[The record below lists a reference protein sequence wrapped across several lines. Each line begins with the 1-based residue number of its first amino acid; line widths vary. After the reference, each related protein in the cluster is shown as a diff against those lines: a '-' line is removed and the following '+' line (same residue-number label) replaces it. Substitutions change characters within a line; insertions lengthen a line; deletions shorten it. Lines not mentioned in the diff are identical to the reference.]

1 MAIVCF
7 IIVVVIR
14 KKGKIQ
20 NDISSNT
27 QQIELQTT
35 RSTETTQRTNQTGPS
50 RPLSSTILD
59 TIDSTHYPAANRR
72 SLPPYNESSNTP
84 GPYETPTVVS
94 YPYLS
99 LQQPPAP
106 YQQQAGHHQQPP
118 SLNLLQPS
126 APPYPYEAHSY
137 NTFNVNESNQSSTT
151 AAPTSFPTYPA
162 QNPIVQASGQ
172 QESNVHNWKAP
183 SDVQAT
189 LDNPSAKFLDAAH
202 GESEYETM
210 EVTYE
215 EVKF

>member
-7 IIVVVIR
+7 ITVVVIR
-14 KKGKIQ
+14 KKGRIR

-59 TIDSTHYPAANRR
+59 TIDSTHYPTANRR
-72 SLPPYNESSNTP
+72 SLPPYNESSNTT

-94 YPYLS
+94 YPYLA
-99 LQQPPAP
+99 LQQPIAP
-106 YQQQAGHHQQPP
+106 YEQQAGHHQQPP
-118 SLNLLQPS
+118 SLNLPQPS
-126 APPYPYEAHSY
+126 APPYPYEAHSF

-151 AAPTSFPTYPA
+151 AAPTSFATLPA

-172 QESNVHNWKAP
+172 KDSNVRNWEVP

-189 LDNPSAKFLDAAH
+189 LDNPACEFLDAAH
-202 GESEYETM
+202 GEPQNDNIEEI
-210 EVTYE
+210 YE
-215 EVKF
+215 EIKY